1 MVNHSHGKVFR
12 RVIKNVVNVDN
23 VKNTSDKG
31 DWNQPDVILAGGGL
45 SGLTLA
51 LELARQPFF
60 QQHKILLLDRDE
72 KDKNDRTWCF
82 WAAKE
87 EVLPPVTFKT
97 WDECRFFSDDWN
109 ILLDIAPYCY
119 HMVRGLDF
127 YRWAK
132 LELEKYPNVRRLTAN
147 ITGINAQTGCV
158 YTDQGDFTSGV
169 VFNSAFTQRSLVPL
183 ANAQYPQPPFTVQG
197 TAKNNSAHYVHL
209 LQHFQGWTIETPTA
223 SFDPQAMTF
232 MDYRLEQYGQTRFV
246 YVLPFSATRALVEFT
261 VFSPALCP
269 PEEYDRE
276 LNAYVVEQLKIKEF
290 AVVERE
296 FGVIP
301 MTDRPF
307 ALTEGRVI
315 NIGTAGGFVKASSGY
330 AFLRTQ
336 RRLRA
341 FVAAWVQQG
350 APDTTLLQSAWHYRF
365 FDSIM
370 LHVLQEGRM
379 AGKDFFAR
387 LFRRLPAPL
396 VLRFLDEDANFR
408 EILRLLSTPPTGP
421 FLTTAMARLL
431 ATAMVRLRSFFK

>member
-1 MVNHSHGKVFR
+1 M
-12 RVIKNVVNVDN
+12 DN
-23 VKNTSDKG
+23 VKSTSGWD
-31 DWNQPDVILAGGGL
+31 QPDIILAGGGL

-51 LELARQPFF
+51 LELAGQPFF
-60 QQHKILLLDRDE
+60 QHHKILLLDRDE
-72 KDKNDRTWCF
+72 KDRNDRTWCF

-97 WDECRFFSDDWN
+97 WDECRFFSDDLA
-109 ILLDIAPYCY
+109 ITLDISPYRY

-132 LELEKYPNVRRLTAN
+132 QALEKHPNVRRLTAN

-158 YTDQGDFTSGV
+158 YTDQGDFTSEV
-169 VFNSAFTQRSLVPL
+169 VFNSAFTQRPLVPA
-183 ANAQYPQPPFTVQG
+183 ANAQYPQPPFSVHST
-197 TAKNNSAHYVHL
+197 TKNDAAHYVHL
-209 LQHFQGWTIETPTA
+209 LQHFQGWMIETPA
-223 SFDPQAMTF
+223 AAFDPQTVTF
-232 MDYRLEQYGQTRFV
+232 MDYRLEQHGETRFV

-276 LNAYVVEQLKIKEF
+276 LNTYIHDQLKIKEF
-290 AVVERE
+290 AIAERE
-296 FGVIP
+296 FGIIP

-307 ALTEGRVI
+307 ALREGRVI

-341 FVAAWVQQG
+341 FVAAWVRTG
-350 APDTTLLQSAWHYRF
+350 KPDTGLLQSAWYYRF
-365 FDSIM
+365 FDSVM
-370 LHVLQEGRM
+370 LHVLDKKRV
-379 AGKDFFAR
+379 AGKDFFTR

-396 VLRFLDEDANFR
+396 VFRFLDEDATFG
-408 EILRLLSTPPTGP
+408 EILRLLSAPPTWP
-421 FLTTAMARLL
+421 FLVTAMS
-431 ATAMVRLRSFFK
+431 RLRRFF